1 MKPLALLLLPVTLAF
16 VEFPAGEKFK
26 AGEKIT
32 VSTALEHDFYA
43 AGETIEINAPIA
55 GDLVAAAGS
64 ITIRDSIQ
72 EDLTVAGGEVV
83 VDGRVGDDIIAMGG
97 DIRIPQ
103 PIGGDL
109 IVMGGD
115 ITIDKTSTVG
125 QDLVVM
131 GGNVNIAGTI
141 AGNLIARGGKIVLD
155 GACEGNLEMK
165 GGRLEVNGP
174 VQGTSVIVAENMR
187 VGPNAQFYGNVRY
200 WLPNEDAGQDF
211 TAALRNNAT
220 AQYDETLQT
229 EDGFSWFGQI
239 PWFFLIVAYI
249 LSVFLLIVLLHLL
262 LPRVMERAGQALRQ
276 DFVKSFGYGALYLVG
291 IPLAVILLFMTF
303 IGIPIG
309 LFVLAMFLFSLL
321 FGHALAAVAITY
333 AINIRREHSWSK
345 IVLMF
350 ISLGIFIVLRSLTF
364 TPMIGIFVSVILV
377 GASFGALIIP
387 LVRKKEAVPA

>member
-1 MKPLALLLLPVTLAF
+1 MKILALLFLPIMLVFLQ
-16 VEFPAGEKFK
+16 FPVGEKFK

-32 VSTALEHDFYA
+32 VATAVEHDCYA
-43 AGETIEINAPIA
+43 VGETIEINAPIA

-72 EDLTVAGGEVV
+72 EDLTIAGGEIV
-83 VDGRVGDDIIAMGG
+83 VDGWVGDDIMAMGG
-97 DIRIPQ
+97 DLRISQ
-103 PIGGDL
+103 PIQGDL

-115 ITIDKTSTVG
+115 ITIDKTSMVG

-131 GGNVNIAGTI
+131 GGRVKIAGTI
-141 AGNLIARGGKIVLD
+141 AGNLIARGGEIVLD
-155 GACEGNLEMK
+155 GACEGNLEMR
-165 GGRLEVNGP
+165 GGRLEINGP
-174 VQGTSVIVAENMR
+174 VRGTSVVVADNMR

-200 WLPNEDAGQDF
+200 WLPNKDKGQDF

-229 EDGFSWFGQI
+229 EDEFSWFGQI

-249 LSVFLLIVLLHLL
+249 LSVFLLIVVLHLL
-262 LPRVMERAGQALRQ
+262 FPKVMERAGQTLNQ
-276 DFVKSFGYGALYLVG
+276 DFVRSFGYGALYLVG
-291 IPLAVILLFMTF
+291 IPLAMILLVMTF

-321 FGHALAAVAITY
+321 FGHTIAAVAITY
-333 AINIRREHSWSK
+333 AINVRRQNYWSK
-345 IVLMF
+345 VAMMF
-350 ISLGIFIVLRSLTF
+350 ISLGIFIILRSLTF
-364 TPMIGIFVSVILV
+364 TPVIGIFFSVILV
-377 GASFGALIIP
+377 GASFGALILL